1 LQQLLNTLLRILNFM
16 NASTKKGAAVG
27 FSFDTVRTLDKVQ
40 PQQKY
45 SILYFAVKTIKENDP
60 TKLNFLD
67 HYKDIHKAMRYNI
80 PDFDK
85 QRQELV
91 KNIGA
96 IEMEAQNCQKAVLAY
111 ENISEKAD
119 ERILFQKFIDHFSPF
134 LEFAKGR
141 IEEMNDMVDKIQH
154 KAEKCAEYY
163 GLASTFPPEAFLNL
177 ISQLVDMVARNV
189 ALLKRE
195 EENRRKRLELEA
207 RQKNPRDKVPA
218 RQLQAPERARGRPT
232 RVTVNRKIE
241 STGPAP
247 EGQPRLIEPLDR
259 SDRTRRAEVR
269 RPAPNIPSKYR
280 KKAEE
285 SRNEA
290 RQESPGR
297 REGSP
302 QTRGL
307 QEAQGRMYQEPQT
320 DAKKPRVS
328 KYQQENMSKSRRGL
342 KK

>member
-1 LQQLLNTLLRILNFM
+1 M
-16 NASTKKGAAVG
+16 NASSKKGAAVG

-45 SILYFAVKTIKENDP
+45 SILYFAVKTIKENEP

-67 HYKDIHKAMRYNI
+67 HYKDIHKAMKYNI

-119 ERILFQKFIDHFSPF
+119 ERNLFQKFLDHFNPF
-134 LEFAKGR
+134 LESAKGR
-141 IEEMNDMVDKIQH
+141 IEEMNDMVEKIQH

-163 GLASTFPPEAFLNL
+163 GLASTFPPEAFLML
-177 ISQLVDMVARNV
+177 ISQLVDMVSRNV
-189 ALLKRE
+189 NILKKE
-195 EENRRKRLELEA
+195 EENRRKKLELEA
-207 RQKNPRDKVPA
+207 RQKNPREKIPG
-218 RQLQAPERARGRPT
+218 RQQQAPERPRGRPT
-232 RVTVNRKIE
+232 RVTVNRKVE
-241 STGPAP
+241 VTGLSGAS
-247 EGQPRLIEPLDR
+247 EMKIIEPLDR
-259 SDRTRRAEVR
+259 PDRRGRAEVR

-285 SRNEA
+285 SRNEVLRDNSPVREPSPEA
-290 RQESPGR
+290 RVR
-297 REGSP
+297 H
-302 QTRGL
+302 
-307 QEAQGRMYQEPQT
+307 EPQT

-328 KYQQENMSKSRRGL
+328 KYQQENMSKSSPCVTQ
-342 KK
+342 